1 MFKHLTYKERVIIED
16 RLCRNTRVC
25 DIAEELGKSPSTISR
40 EVKKNANII
49 QSRMN
54 DCKFR
59 EGCPYKNLCSKE
71 GCNELCSKCKTFSCK
86 KVCPDYISAPCHK
99 LKHSP
104 FVCNG
109 CSQKGQCTKH
119 RRVLYD
125 AHKAQLN
132 YEKSLKERRQ
142 GYDLTTGQLKIIN
155 ELASPMI
162 KRGCSPYHIK
172 QTYGDRLPVSE
183 TTLRR
188 MIRGSVLD
196 ARDIDL
202 REVVKRKE
210 RKATRNKDRLA
221 RIKVSKLDHLYS
233 DYLEY
238 IKEREVHTVEM
249 DCVEGKKDEKATLLT
264 LHFKEAFLQIAIIM
278 DEQTSEKVVEALDKI
293 ERILGTPLFKEMFP
307 LILTDNGH
315 EFSDIKGMERSVS
328 GGQRTKIFFCEP
340 NRSDEK
346 GSCENHHKMIRYAIP
361 KGTSLEQFKQTDIN
375 LLMNHINSYSR
386 KGLGGLSAYKIA
398 KMMFPADFF
407 ILLNINEVP
416 PEEINLT
423 PNLFHGLEKR

>member
-1 MFKHLTYKERVIIED
+1 M
-16 RLCRNTRVC
+16 
-25 DIAEELGKSPSTISR
+25 
-40 EVKKNANII
+40 
-49 QSRMN
+49 
-54 DCKFR
+54 
-59 EGCPYKNLCSKE
+59 
-71 GCNELCSKCKTFSCK
+71 
-86 KVCPDYISAPCHK
+86 
-99 LKHSP
+99 
-104 FVCNG
+104 
-109 CSQKGQCTKH
+109 
-119 RRVLYD
+119 
-125 AHKAQLN
+125 N

-293 ERILGTPLFKEMFP
+293 EKLLGTDLFKEMFP

-328 GGQRTKIFFCEP
+328 GGQRTKIFFCGKRLISGYDP
-340 NRSDEK
+340 KNK
-346 GSCENHHKMIRYAIP
+346 APAIIYDLP
-361 KGTSLEQFKQTDIN
+361 G
-375 LLMNHINSYSR
+375 LL
-386 KGLGGLSAYKIA
+386 
-398 KMMFPADFF
+398 
-407 ILLNINEVP
+407 
-416 PEEINLT
+416 
-423 PNLFHGLEKR
+423 

>member
-1 MFKHLTYKERVIIED
+1 MFKHLTYKERIIIED
-16 RLCRNTRVC
+16 RLSRNRRVC

-40 EVKKNANII
+40 EIRKNVVITQAK
-49 QSRMN
+49 MN
-54 DCKFR
+54 DCENR
-59 EGCPYKNLCSKE
+59 TICIHKNLCSKD
-71 GCNELCSKCKTFSCK
+71 GCNELCSKCKIFSCK
-86 KVCPDYISAPCHK
+86 KMCIDYIYSPCHK

-109 CSQKGQCTKH
+109 CSQKGQCQ
-119 RRVLYD
+119 RRRIIYD
-125 AHKAQLN
+125 AHKAQKN
-132 YEKSLKERRQ
+132 YIDSLKERRQ
-142 GYDLTTGQLKIIN
+142 GYDVTTGQLKIIN

-162 KRGCSPYHIK
+162 KKGCSPYHIK

-183 TTLRR
+183 ATLRR
-188 MIRGSVLD
+188 MIHGNVLD

-210 RKATRNKDRLA
+210 RKSTRNKDRLA
-221 RIKVSKLDHLYS
+221 RIKVSKLNHLYS

-238 IKEREVHTVEM
+238 IEEHETHTVEM

-293 ERILGTPLFKEMFP
+293 EKLLGTDLFKEMFP

-315 EFSDIKGMERSVS
+315 EFSDIKGMERSIS

-346 GSCENHHKMIRYAIP
+346 GSCENHHKMIRNIVP
-361 KGTSLEQFKQTDIN
+361 KGTSLEQFNQTDIN

-386 KGLGGLSAYKIA
+386 REIGGLTAYKMA

-407 ILLNINEVP
+407 ILLDIDEIP

-423 PNLFHGLEKR
+423 PSLLQSLEK